1 MRPRWLILSLHDM
14 PLKKLYPLTNPR
26 RIATAPTFSELTKH
40 RPEKALLVI
49 RRRSGGR
56 NNQGKITVRHRG
68 GGAKRYT
75 RRVDFRMERLDSP
88 AIVRAIEYDPNRGA
102 RLALVEYADK
112 EKRYIIAPDGL
123 AVGQSVV
130 SSRRALP
137 EFSVG
142 SRTALEYIPVGT
154 MVHNVEITPGRGG
167 VLVRGAGNAT
177 QLLSLDGPWA
187 QLKLPSSEVRLLSKN
202 CAASI
207 GAVSNPDHSLRK
219 FGSAG
224 IRRHLGWRPSVR
236 GKAMNP
242 VDHPHGGGEG
252 KHPIGMKHPK
262 TPWGKNA
269 FGVKTRNRKKYSN
282 RMILQRRQRK

>member
-1 MRPRWLILSLHDM
+1 M

-75 RRVDFRMERLDSP
+75 RTVDFRMERLDSP

-102 RLALVEYADK
+102 RLALVEYADT

-130 SSRRALP
+130 SSRGALP

-154 MVHNVEITPGRGG
+154 MVHNVEIVPGRGG

-187 QLKLPSSEVRLLSKN
+187 QLKLPSSEVRLFSKN

-207 GAVSNPDHSLRK
+207 GVVSNPDHRLRK
-219 FGSAG
+219 YGSAG

-269 FGVKTRNRKKYSN
+269 YGVKTRNRKKYSN
-282 RMILQRRQRK
+282 RMILQRRSK